1 MFPACLDELFNVQVI
16 KGRYSLDVRLKDA
29 IANRCQAT
37 ISNIYKGTRTARS
50 RLATRQHASAAV
62 PAERRTSGLFGKLK
76 RNPID
81 AKDHAQKKKDLEQR
95 KAAVIAEVERE
106 ADADIAKAK
115 LDVEQAKTAE
125 DAKLLALAKEKAEA
139 IVERAKER
147 KANVRNR
154 FKNDAFCRRFVK
166 PLRGGDLYALE
177 DFHDEIWVTIN
188 EEAAF
193 FQSLYERATQNAE
206 QQSLLD
212 LMIFAIAYAEA
223 DKANSDEMKAFWVDA
238 RRNISRLSHVF
249 VSVFDFEETPADD
262 EEPEVDPDADPA
274 TFGGQTMIESF

>member
-1 MFPACLDELFNVQVI
+1 MVLFDIERVYKALDIQGTPQRAEKMKLGSWGFNMANQGFSVVRNGREIRHGQSLGCFTKRADFNYFRGEIVFPACLDELFNVQII

-37 ISNIYKGTRTARS
+37 ISNIYKGTRTALS

-62 PAERRTSGLFGKLK
+62 PAEKRTSGLFGKLK

-147 KANVRNR
+147 KANVRTVQKR
-154 FKNDAFCRRFVK
+154 CLLPPIRQTASWWRPVCC
-166 PLRGGDLYALE
+166 GG
-177 DFHDEIWVTIN
+177 F
-188 EEAAF
+188 
-193 FQSLYERATQNAE
+193 
-206 QQSLLD
+206 
-212 LMIFAIAYAEA
+212 
-223 DKANSDEMKAFWVDA
+223 
-238 RRNISRLSHVF
+238 
-249 VSVFDFEETPADD
+249 P
-262 EEPEVDPDADPA
+262 
-274 TFGGQTMIESF
+274 